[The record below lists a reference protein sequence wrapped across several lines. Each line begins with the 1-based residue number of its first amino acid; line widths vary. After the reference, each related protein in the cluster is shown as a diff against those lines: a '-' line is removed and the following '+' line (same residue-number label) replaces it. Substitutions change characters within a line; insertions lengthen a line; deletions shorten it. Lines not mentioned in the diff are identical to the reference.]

1 MHPSLDCYLVG
12 GAVRDILLGL
22 EPKDKDYCVVGSD
35 ENDML
40 AYGFKRVGV
49 DFPVFHHPHT
59 KEEYA
64 LARKERKTGNGY
76 GGFQVISKGVTLEE
90 DLFRRDL
97 TINAMAMDKEGKLID
112 PYNGATDLKNKVL
125 RHVSKHFAE
134 DPVRILRICRFAAR
148 YNFTIADETLDMM
161 RDMVSNGEFDHLTKE
176 RIVLEFQKVM
186 MEPHIENFFSNLK
199 SIGAL
204 SKLGKFESVFNNDIQ
219 ELFKNAPTEEIR
231 AYYVF
236 NDFNEYQMK
245 EFKLPGDLIDNIY
258 YIKKWNSQRMF
269 YDFMP
274 DDVKLQFHTEM
285 KTKHS
290 SEKALEI
297 GSALLYIHSIR
308 WDIADQQLYNLN
320 KDIESIRS
328 FNAETYV
335 KELQSSQHFKD
346 LNPRDRGGYIRQQMD
361 DKTISLL
368 NKVSV
373 APKRKM

>member
-22 EPKDKDYCVVGSD
+22 DPKDKDYCVVGSD
-35 ENDML
+35 EHDMM
-40 AYGFKRVGV
+40 AYGFSKVGA
-49 DFPVFHHPHT
+49 DFPVFLHPIT

-112 PYNGATDLKNKVL
+112 PYGGAKDLQNRVL
-125 RHVSKHFAE
+125 RHVSTHFAE

-148 YNFTIADETLDMM
+148 YNFSIADETLDMM
-161 RDMVSNGEFDHLTKE
+161 KEMVLNGEFDHLTKE

-186 MEPHIENFFSNLK
+186 MEPHIDLFFSNLK

-204 SKLGKFESVFNNDIQ
+204 SKLGKFETIFNEDIQ
-219 ELFKNAPTEEIR
+219 ELLKDAPTPEIR
-231 AYYVF
+231 AFYVF
-236 NDFNEYQMK
+236 NDFNEHQLK
-245 EFKLPGDLIDNIY
+245 EFKLPSDLIDNIY
-258 YIKKWNSQRMF
+258 YIKKWNSQSMF

-274 DDVKLQFHTEM
+274 EDVKLQYHTDM

-290 SEKALEI
+290 SDKALEI
-297 GSALLYIHSIR
+297 GAALLYIHNIK

-320 KDIESIRS
+320 KDIEAIRA
-328 FNAETYV
+328 FNAEAYV
-335 KELQSSQHFKD
+335 KEIQSSSEFKE
-346 LNPRDRGGYIRQQMD
+346 LNPRDRGTYIRQQMD
-361 DKTISLL
+361 EKNKSLFHKISM
-368 NKVSV
+368 

>member
-12 GAVRDILLGL
+12 GAVRDVLLGL
-22 EPKDKDYCVVGSD
+22 DPKDKDYCVVGSD
-35 ENDML
+35 EHDML
-40 AYGFKRVGV
+40 AYGFSKVGA
-49 DFPVFHHPHT
+49 DFPVFLHPIT

-112 PYNGATDLKNKVL
+112 PYGGAKDLQNKVL
-125 RHVSKHFAE
+125 RHVSTHFAE

-161 RDMVSNGEFDHLTKE
+161 REMVSNGEFDHLTKE

-186 MEPHIENFFSNLK
+186 MEPHIDLFFLNLK

-204 SKLGKFESVFNNDIQ
+204 SKLGKFETIFNEDIQ
-219 ELFKNAPTEEIR
+219 ELLKDAPTPEIR
-231 AYYVF
+231 AFYVF
-236 NDFNEYQMK
+236 NDFNEHQLK
-245 EFKLPGDLIDNIY
+245 EFKLPSDLIDNIY
-258 YIKKWNSQRMF
+258 YIKKWNSQSMF

-274 DDVKLQFHTEM
+274 EDVKLQYHTDM

-290 SEKALEI
+290 SDKALEI
-297 GSALLYIHSIR
+297 GSALLYIHNIK

-320 KDIESIRS
+320 KDIEAIRS
-328 FNAETYV
+328 FNAEAYV
-335 KELQSSQHFKD
+335 KEIQNSSEFKE
-346 LNPRDRGGYIRQQMD
+346 LNPRDRGTYIRQQMD
-361 DKTISLL
+361 EKNKSLFHKISM
-368 NKVSV
+368 